1 MKIKIVIAV
10 ALFNLFAVCNF
21 VVAQI
26 PTYVPTNGL
35 VGWWPFTG
43 NANDIS
49 GNGNHGTV
57 NGATLTTDR
66 FGNANQAYLNNTSS
80 GSISLNPSVLDNL
93 GAFNVSIWFNASNT
107 QSGVSDI
114 FQIDANSPCGIYPAQ
129 TGNPN
134 NNVYVR
140 YDNGLAQ
147 FYFSIQINAT
157 VIQYT
162 VPSPPS
168 TNQWHLV
175 SVNYSGT
182 SVSFFLNGQLLNTQP
197 LSGTFLT
204 FNQPLFIANW
214 CIYEDFSGKVDDIGI
229 WNRALTQQEITNLYH
244 ANNGP
249 QITISTANNSICAG
263 QSATLT
269 ATVANA
275 GTSCNTAGLPP
286 SLNNGLV
293 GYWPFC
299 GNANDAS
306 GNGNNGI
313 VNGATLTTDR
323 FGAANQ
329 SYGFDGVND
338 NIRVNNNALFSFL
351 LNSSFTS
358 NVWFKIQTLPNGT
371 KFLIS
376 QGDGDAQHQNRLWGS
391 YLTQNSVN
399 NWFRGNNEPNQ
410 VFNTHP
416 SLQVNAWKMVTM
428 VRDFNSTIKMYIDGQ
443 LVDTDVD
450 IAGIASPFTQ
460 IRDIYFGALYDAY
473 NAQLTAFLNGQL
485 DDIGIWNRALSA
497 QEVSQLYNAGQAT
510 YLWSN
515 GTTTPSITVTPT
527 QTTTYTCTITMNGA
541 STTQSQTIT
550 VNPVPTVNAGQ
561 DQTVFAGTQVTLSGS
576 GASSYAWNNGVINN
590 TPFAATT
597 TTTYTVT
604 GTTNGCSATDQVL
617 VTVLPAP
624 SISATNDT
632 ICNGTSTTIT
642 ATVANAG
649 TSCAAP
655 GLSGT
660 LTNGLVGYWP
670 FCGNANDLSGNG
682 NNGTVNGATLTND
695 RFGLANSAY
704 SFDGVNDFVQCTQ
717 SGISGNHSV
726 TVSFW
731 IKSGIGS
738 GHVFSY
744 GGNGSSGNDFRVLI
758 NSYGSCGNSIAFD
771 IYNSGTGFT
780 TTFGNFW
787 DNYTIVYNSSLGNSV
802 LSSSIYK
809 NGTLLS
815 NSCFTSNAVATNF
828 LNNFPITFGRYHG
841 TIPTDYLNG
850 QLDDI
855 GIWNRALNAAEIQAL
870 YTQGQATYL
879 WSNGATTPSI
889 TISPTQ
895 TTTYTCT
902 VTMNGATTTKSQTI
916 TVNAL
921 PNVSAGQNQ
930 TVCAGTSVTLSGSG
944 ASTYI
949 WNNGVINGVSFTPNN
964 TQTYTVTGTDVNGCA
979 NTAQTT
985 VTVNALP
992 MVGAGTN
999 QTVCAGT
1006 QVTLNGSGASSYAW
1020 NNGVSN
1026 GVSFVPN
1033 NTQTYTVTGTTSGC
1047 VNTAQVTV
1055 SVNPLPTVN
1064 AGQAQTVCA
1073 GTAVT
1078 LSGSGAST
1086 YTWNNNIQNGVPFT
1100 PLSTQTYTVTGIAAN
1115 GCQNTAQVTVT
1126 VNVPP
1131 TVSGGSTQTVCVG
1144 TPVTLNG
1151 SGASSYSWNNNVQNG
1166 VPFTPLSTQT
1176 YTVTGTAVNGCT
1188 NTAQVQVV
1196 VNVLPAVSGGQNQS
1210 VCAGASLV
1218 LNGAGALTY
1227 TWNNNIQNGVS
1238 FIPNTTQT
1246 YTVIGTNA
1254 NGCQNSAQVQVT
1266 VNPLPTVGAGLPIAV
1281 CSGAYVVLNGSGA
1294 QTYAW
1299 SNGIQNAVPF
1309 VPGNTQVYTVTGTD
1323 ANGCTDTDQILVT
1336 VNSYPQVN
1344 AGQNQT
1350 LCAGDSLTLTASG
1363 ALSYTWGNG
1372 IVNGFSFVPAST
1384 TTYSVIGNSNGCL
1397 DTAQVTVTV
1406 NPLPTVSAGQ
1416 AQTVC
1421 AGSSVTLNATGAS
1434 NYLWDN
1440 NVQNSVAFI
1449 PDTTQTYMVTGTDI
1463 NGCENTAQITVIIN
1477 ALPTVSGGQNQS
1489 VCAGATL
1496 VLNGAGA
1503 LTYTWNNTVQNG
1515 VAFIPSTTQTY
1526 TVIGTDTNGCQGTDQ
1541 VLVEVLSPTVSEI
1554 NEVACV
1560 EFTLNGQSYTQ
1571 SGTYIQSLSNLAGC
1585 DSTLT
1590 LNLTINEL
1598 PSIPVIYSSNEN
1610 ILSIDA
1616 QANVTYQWIFCNSGL
1631 SINNAIDTIY
1641 SPTVNGVYGV
1651 ELTNGCGT
1659 VSSECVTINNMN
1671 VPEFM
1676 NEILVYPNPSLGLV
1690 YIEGLTETSIPFK
1703 LQDVT
1708 GRAVLEG
1715 MFNASS
1721 NVLDV
1726 TRLSSGNYRILIPGY
1741 GIFSLVKQ

>member
-1 MKIKIVIAV
+1 MKIKILIAV
-10 ALFNLFAVCNF
+10 MLFNLFAVCN
-21 VVAQI
+21 VVIAQI

-49 GNGNHGTV
+49 GNGNNGTV
-57 NGATLTTDR
+57 NGPTLTADR
-66 FGNANQAYLNNTSS
+66 FGNANQAYRFNNLNDVISFSNTNPPLSNNQKTISTWIKLPFQFNYSS
-80 GSISLNPSVLDNL
+80 LALVKHGTPYSNGFDVAIDQNNSAYGINNYAVVFIAGSASIS
-93 GAFNVSIWFNASNT
+93 
-107 QSGVSDI
+107 
-114 FQIDANSPCGIYPAQ
+114 
-129 TGNPN
+129 
-134 NNVYVR
+134 
-140 YDNGLAQ
+140 
-147 FYFSIQINAT
+147 
-157 VIQYT
+157 
-162 VPSPPS
+162 
-168 TNQWHLV
+168 
-175 SVNYSGT
+175 
-182 SVSFFLNGQLLNTQP
+182 
-197 LSGTFLT
+197 
-204 FNQPLFIANW
+204 FIANQAELGGW
-214 CIYEDFSGKVDDIGI
+214 TNLVSTYDGTNIRIYMNGVLKASQGYNGSLNCNNGIVNFGLWDNPTAPNVQVRELDDIGI
-229 WNRALTQQEITNLYH
+229 WNRALTQQEVTNLYQAFAAPQ
-244 ANNGP
+244 AN
-249 QITISTANNSICAG
+249 ITTPNASICAG

-286 SLNNGLV
+286 TLNNGLV

-306 GNGNNGI
+306 GNGNNGT
-313 VNGATLTTDR
+313 VNGATLTADR

-329 SYGFDGVND
+329 SYSFDGVND

-450 IAGIASPFTQ
+450 IAGIASPFNQ

-497 QEVSQLYNAGQAT
+497 QEVSELYNAGQAT

-515 GTTTPSITVTPT
+515 GATTPSITVTPT

-541 STTQSQTIT
+541 STAQSQTIT
-550 VNPVPTVNAGQ
+550 VNA
-561 DQTVFAGTQVTLSGS
+561 
-576 GASSYAWNNGVINN
+576 
-590 TPFAATT
+590 
-597 TTTYTVT
+597 
-604 GTTNGCSATDQVL
+604 
-617 VTVLPAP
+617 
-624 SISATNDT
+624 
-632 ICNGTSTTIT
+632 
-642 ATVANAG
+642 
-649 TSCAAP
+649 
-655 GLSGT
+655 
-660 LTNGLVGYWP
+660 
-670 FCGNANDLSGNG
+670 
-682 NNGTVNGATLTND
+682 
-695 RFGLANSAY
+695 
-704 SFDGVNDFVQCTQ
+704 
-717 SGISGNHSV
+717 
-726 TVSFW
+726 
-731 IKSGIGS
+731 
-738 GHVFSY
+738 
-744 GGNGSSGNDFRVLI
+744 
-758 NSYGSCGNSIAFD
+758 
-771 IYNSGTGFT
+771 
-780 TTFGNFW
+780 
-787 DNYTIVYNSSLGNSV
+787 
-802 LSSSIYK
+802 
-809 NGTLLS
+809 
-815 NSCFTSNAVATNF
+815 
-828 LNNFPITFGRYHG
+828 
-841 TIPTDYLNG
+841 IPT
-850 QLDDI
+850 
-855 GIWNRALNAAEIQAL
+855 
-870 YTQGQATYL
+870 
-879 WSNGATTPSI
+879 
-889 TISPTQ
+889 
-895 TTTYTCT
+895 
-902 VTMNGATTTKSQTI
+902 
-916 TVNAL
+916 
-921 PNVSAGQNQ
+921 VSAGQNQ
-930 TVCAGTSVTLSGSG
+930 AICAGSTL
-944 ASTYI
+944 
-949 WNNGVINGVSFTPNN
+949 
-964 TQTYTVTGTDVNGCA
+964 
-979 NTAQTT
+979 
-985 VTVNALP
+985 
-992 MVGAGTN
+992 
-999 QTVCAGT
+999 
-1006 QVTLNGSGASSYAW
+1006 
-1020 NNGVSN
+1020 
-1026 GVSFVPN
+1026 
-1033 NTQTYTVTGTTSGC
+1033 
-1047 VNTAQVTV
+1047 
-1055 SVNPLPTVN
+1055 
-1064 AGQAQTVCA
+1064 
-1073 GTAVT
+1073 T

-1086 YTWNNNIQNGVPFT
+1086 YTWNNNIQNG
-1100 PLSTQTYTVTGIAAN
+1100 L
-1115 GCQNTAQVTVT
+1115 
-1126 VNVPP
+1126 
-1131 TVSGGSTQTVCVG
+1131 
-1144 TPVTLNG
+1144 
-1151 SGASSYSWNNNVQNG
+1151 
-1166 VPFTPLSTQT
+1166 PFTPLSTQT
-1176 YTVTGTAVNGCT
+1176 YTVTGTDINGCT
-1188 NTAQVQVV
+1188 NTSQVQVV
-1196 VNVLPAVSGGQNQS
+1196 VNALPAVSGGQNQS

-1266 VNPLPTVGAGLPIAV
+1266 VNPLPTVGAGLPIGV

-1336 VNSYPQVN
+1336 VNSYPQVS

-1350 LCAGDSLTLTASG
+1350 VCAGDSVTLTASG
-1363 ALSYTWGNG
+1363 APSYTWSNG
-1372 IVNGFSFVPAST
+1372 LVNGFSFVPAST

-1397 DTAQVTVTV
+1397 DTAQVTITV

-1434 NYLWDN
+1434 TYLWDN

-1449 PDTTQTYMVTGTDI
+1449 PDTTQTYTVTGTDI

-1503 LTYTWNNTVQNG
+1503 LTYTWNNNVQNG

-1571 SGTYIQSLSNLAGC
+1571 SGTYIQNLSNVAGC

-1598 PSIPVIYSSNEN
+1598 PSIPVISSSNDN
-1610 ILSIDA
+1610 ILSINA

-1631 SINNAIDTIY
+1631 SINNATDTIY
-1641 SPTVNGVYGV
+1641 SPTVNGVYGI

-1671 VPEFM
+1671 VPELM

-1715 MFNASS
+1715 MFNTSS
-1721 NVLDV
+1721 YVLDV

>member
-1 MKIKIVIAV
+1 MKIKILIAV
-10 ALFNLFAVCNF
+10 TLFNLFAVCNV

-49 GNGNHGTV
+49 GNGNNGTV
-57 NGATLTTDR
+57 NGATLTSDR
-66 FGNANQAYLNNTSS
+66 FGNANQAYSFVSSNNNRIDIS
-80 GSISLNPSVLDNL
+80 GISFESE
-93 GAFNVSIWFNASNT
+93 FTISIWFQTNSYTQPVYPTVFYFGLEGFGATYTRTIDLSIDNVNCSPPYVRANLNYNFGAAGSLAPNYSWRLVTTKLSNSILYFYSDGVLIQSTPASKQNLKLLA
-107 QSGVSDI
+107 SDI
-114 FQIDANSPCGIYPAQ
+114 SRIGCGNTAS
-129 TGNPN
+129 GNTTN
-134 NNVYVR
+134 FF
-140 YDNGLAQ
+140 NGK
-147 FYFSIQINAT
+147 I
-157 VIQYT
+157 
-162 VPSPPS
+162 
-168 TNQWHLV
+168 
-175 SVNYSGT
+175 
-182 SVSFFLNGQLLNTQP
+182 
-197 LSGTFLT
+197 
-204 FNQPLFIANW
+204 
-214 CIYEDFSGKVDDIGI
+214 DDIGI
-229 WNRALTQQEITNLYH
+229 WNRALTQQEITQLYN

-249 QITISTANNSICAG
+249 QATISTANNSICAG
-263 QSATLT
+263 QSTTLN
-269 ATVANA
+269 ATVVNA

-286 SLNNGLV
+286 TLNNGLV

-299 GNANDAS
+299 GNANDVS

-313 VNGATLTTDR
+313 VNGAALTTDR

-329 SYGFDGVND
+329 SYSFDGVND

-497 QEVSQLYNAGQAT
+497 QEVSELYNAGQAT

-515 GTTTPSITVTPT
+515 GATTPSITVTPT

-550 VNPVPTVNAGQ
+550 VNA
-561 DQTVFAGTQVTLSGS
+561 
-576 GASSYAWNNGVINN
+576 
-590 TPFAATT
+590 
-597 TTTYTVT
+597 
-604 GTTNGCSATDQVL
+604 
-617 VTVLPAP
+617 
-624 SISATNDT
+624 
-632 ICNGTSTTIT
+632 
-642 ATVANAG
+642 
-649 TSCAAP
+649 
-655 GLSGT
+655 
-660 LTNGLVGYWP
+660 
-670 FCGNANDLSGNG
+670 
-682 NNGTVNGATLTND
+682 
-695 RFGLANSAY
+695 
-704 SFDGVNDFVQCTQ
+704 
-717 SGISGNHSV
+717 
-726 TVSFW
+726 
-731 IKSGIGS
+731 
-738 GHVFSY
+738 
-744 GGNGSSGNDFRVLI
+744 
-758 NSYGSCGNSIAFD
+758 
-771 IYNSGTGFT
+771 
-780 TTFGNFW
+780 
-787 DNYTIVYNSSLGNSV
+787 
-802 LSSSIYK
+802 
-809 NGTLLS
+809 
-815 NSCFTSNAVATNF
+815 
-828 LNNFPITFGRYHG
+828 
-841 TIPTDYLNG
+841 IPT
-850 QLDDI
+850 
-855 GIWNRALNAAEIQAL
+855 
-870 YTQGQATYL
+870 
-879 WSNGATTPSI
+879 
-889 TISPTQ
+889 
-895 TTTYTCT
+895 
-902 VTMNGATTTKSQTI
+902 
-916 TVNAL
+916 
-921 PNVSAGQNQ
+921 VSAGQNQ
-930 TVCAGTSVTLSGSG
+930 AICAGTAVTLIGSG
-944 ASTYI
+944 AATYAWSNNI
-949 WNNGVINGVSFTPNN
+949 QNGVPFTPLS
-964 TQTYTVTGTDVNGCA
+964 TQTYTVTGT
-979 NTAQTT
+979 
-985 VTVNALP
+985 
-992 MVGAGTN
+992 
-999 QTVCAGT
+999 
-1006 QVTLNGSGASSYAW
+1006 
-1020 NNGVSN
+1020 
-1026 GVSFVPN
+1026 
-1033 NTQTYTVTGTTSGC
+1033 TTSGC

-1073 GTAVT
+1073 GTSVT

-1086 YTWNNNIQNGVPFT
+1086 YTWNNNIQNGVSFT
-1100 PLSTQTYTVTGIAAN
+1100 PL
-1115 GCQNTAQVTVT
+1115 
-1126 VNVPP
+1126 
-1131 TVSGGSTQTVCVG
+1131 
-1144 TPVTLNG
+1144 L
-1151 SGASSYSWNNNVQNG
+1151 
-1166 VPFTPLSTQT
+1166 TQT
-1176 YTVTGTAVNGCT
+1176 YTVTGTDINGCT
-1188 NTAQVQVV
+1188 NTSQVQVV
-1196 VNVLPAVSGGQNQS
+1196 VNALPAVSGGQNQS

-1266 VNPLPTVGAGLPIAV
+1266 VNPLPTVGAGLPFGV

-1323 ANGCTDTDQILVT
+1323 SNGCTDTDQILVT
-1336 VNSYPQVN
+1336 VNSYPQVS

-1350 LCAGDSLTLTASG
+1350 VCAGDSVTLTASG
-1363 ALSYTWGNG
+1363 APSYTWSNG
-1372 IVNGFSFVPAST
+1372 LVNGFSFVPAST

-1397 DTAQVTVTV
+1397 DTAQVTITV

-1434 NYLWDN
+1434 TYLWDN

-1449 PDTTQTYMVTGTDI
+1449 PDTTQTYTVTGTDI
-1463 NGCENTAQITVIIN
+1463 NGCENTAQITVIVH

-1571 SGTYIQSLSNLAGC
+1571 SGAYIQNLSNVAGC

-1598 PSIPVIYSSNEN
+1598 PSIPVISSSNDN
-1610 ILSIDA
+1610 ILSINA

-1631 SINNAIDTIY
+1631 SINNATDTIY
-1641 SPTVNGVYGV
+1641 SPTVNGVYGI

-1671 VPEFM
+1671 VPEIL
-1676 NEILVYPNPSLGLV
+1676 NEILVYPNPSLDLV

-1721 NVLDV
+1721 YVLDV